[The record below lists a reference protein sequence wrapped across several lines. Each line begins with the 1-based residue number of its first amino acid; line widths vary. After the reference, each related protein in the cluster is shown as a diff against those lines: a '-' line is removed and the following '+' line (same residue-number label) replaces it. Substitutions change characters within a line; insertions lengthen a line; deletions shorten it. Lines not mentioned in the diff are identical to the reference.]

1 MLSQRSLARRLEER
15 VAEDARLRVRPCDVV
30 PCSPARASLAHRA
43 AAVACSPPPRL
54 PPTPPRQAVEA
65 TKKEAVAR
73 RVDVDTFQALVSAAH
88 LRPMRGGLRLA
99 PGGAGGK
106 PAAPRNFRPDGTL
119 SDGSSAPSSST
130 ALAAAHGSTSSDDA
144 LRSGALFVRAWR
156 AAAPAGRAELLRRAV
171 AAGALPRLL
180 RLELSSRLLEELLD
194 CLSAAVSAG
203 TGAAADAAVSATGK
217 STGVGMAAACSPPA
231 AAETAA
237 DAEPKDHELARA
249 VLQAAEAASSFAV
262 AEAGLSLQ
270 ARQRLAGLR
279 AALQ

>member
-1 MLSQRSLARRLEER
+1 MLSQSALARRLEER
-15 VAEDARLRVRPCDVV
+15 VAEDARLR
-30 PCSPARASLAHRA
+30 
-43 AAVACSPPPRL
+43 
-54 PPTPPRQAVEA
+54 TIEA
-65 TKKEAVAR
+65 TKKDAVAR

-99 PGGAGGK
+99 PGAAAGKSPAPRSFRPEGTLASGDSSSLPLSTV
-106 PAAPRNFRPDGTL
+106 PAAHNPTPNDG
-119 SDGSSAPSSST
+119 
-130 ALAAAHGSTSSDDA
+130 A

-156 AAAPAGRAELLRRAV
+156 AAAPTSRAELLRRAV

-194 CLSAAVSAG
+194 CLGDAEDAPAVA
-203 TGAAADAAVSATGK
+203 GAAAATGK
-217 STGVGMAAACSPPA
+217 CAHRGAAAGGDCSSPA
-231 AAETAA
+231 A
-237 DAEPKDHELARA
+237 EPNHHELAWA
-249 VLQAAEAASSFAV
+249 VLQAAAAASSYAV